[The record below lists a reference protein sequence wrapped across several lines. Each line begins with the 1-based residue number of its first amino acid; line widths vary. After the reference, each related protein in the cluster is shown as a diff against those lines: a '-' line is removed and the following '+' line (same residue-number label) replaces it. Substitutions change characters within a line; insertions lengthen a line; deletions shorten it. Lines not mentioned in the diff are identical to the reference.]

1 MDKKAFK
8 RFVSN
13 HWLSMVPVCHRI
25 IKNWL
30 IEYFLNTEQTK
41 SIKKSSMFIRI
52 AGKLKERNLM
62 LARLEFINSIAQLS
76 EPYLIRLQTESIL
89 IHTLYDELVQLL
101 RLLMNRFVKGN
112 ILENKN
118 DCDLSEI
125 VLEPN
130 PADQC
135 EFGTHT
141 QKLVRALKN
150 EKTES

>member
-1 MDKKAFK
+1 
-8 RFVSN
+8 
-13 HWLSMVPVCHRI
+13 
-25 IKNWL
+25 
-30 IEYFLNTEQTK
+30 
-41 SIKKSSMFIRI
+41 MFIRI

-62 LARLEFINSIAQLS
+62 LARLKFINSIAQLS

-89 IHTLYDELVQLL
+89 SHTLYDELVQLL

-125 VLEPN
+125 VLEPL

-141 QKLVRALKN
+141 QKLVGALKK

>member
-1 MDKKAFK
+1 
-8 RFVSN
+8 
-13 HWLSMVPVCHRI
+13 
-25 IKNWL
+25 
-30 IEYFLNTEQTK
+30 
-41 SIKKSSMFIRI
+41 MFIRI
-52 AGKLKERNLM
+52 AGKLQERNLM

-101 RLLMNRFVKGN
+101 RLLMNRFVKAN

-125 VLEPN
+125 ELKPC

-141 QKLVRALKN
+141 QKFVRALKK

>member
-1 MDKKAFK
+1 MVYREYYKTTFYWPTPCDGNVYIGQLHQRIVAK
-8 RFVSN
+8 RIYAGCVSA
-13 HWLSMVPVCHRI
+13 C
-25 IKNWL
+25 K
-30 IEYFLNTEQTK
+30 
-41 SIKKSSMFIRI
+41 FIRI
-52 AGKLKERNLM
+52 AGKPKERNLM

-101 RLLMNRFVKGN
+101 RLQMNRFVKGN

-125 VLEPN
+125 VLEPH

-135 EFGTHT
+135 DFGTHT